1 MGFITQLPQ
10 HLPDEVL
17 ALINNWVLHKVQDVN
32 VINRLRRVIPGVDEA
47 MWRSMPAQP
56 PGEAIVSFTHL
67 KRPVTVSMDAS
78 PCKLRMVE

>member
-1 MGFITQLPQ
+1 M
-10 HLPDEVL
+10 
-17 ALINNWVLHKVQDVN
+17 N

-56 PGEAIVSFTHL
+56 PGEAIVSFPHL